1 MKLFNFKLTSNQE
14 LLKLTIEGFLEENSE
29 SQAASVDLV

>member
-1 MKLFNFKLTSNQE
+1 

-29 SQAASVDLV
+29 SQAVSVDLV